1 MGVQPEAIRWTN
13 VLRPRR
19 EGPLTPR
26 AERAAVRGALRGDP
40 AALDVLFRAHWPAA
54 YRTAWLIVR
63 DPHAA
68 EDVAQEGF
76 VAAVGALERFDHKRP
91 FGPWLR
97 TIVARRAIDQARARA
112 SRREVDGVE
121 ALEQVAS
128 APPVGSPDEEVVAA
142 LAALP
147 DDQRTVVVLRH
158 LLEMTP
164 SEIAEAVGVPRG
176 TVNSRL
182 RRGLDTLAG
191 RLVPVLI
198 VAVAVA
204 LAAAL
209 TAPGRATA
217 EWVGR
222 HLSEVTGE
230 VLRVPARPPAP
241 APTTGALPGG
251 GRLLAVNEQG
261 LYAFGLGGPP
271 RQLLGRIDTAAW
283 SPHGRYAVAVRGI
296 QLIAVSM
303 RGLRHWSFAE
313 RRPISWPAW
322 SPSGYRIAYVVGGA
336 SGGRTIHVV
345 AGDGTG
351 AHVLAATRATA
362 PAWWPRSRP
371 GAERLAT
378 VDSAARVALRDAD
391 TGRVLW
397 RTATRTGRIVQFA
410 WSADGRRLFG
420 LAADRVI
427 VFDGATGARLAVH
440 RNGIKATNSAI
451 VTRPGHHG
459 YAVVRNQPGAPRTT
473 AVGRV
478 TVVGLDAEDRRRRT
492 ATTIFI
498 TGTPIRAIAWSPR
511 GDWLAADVAGVDGW
525 SLLHLKGRGM
535 DRNRTLAAGRNAHL
549 VGWCCR

>member
-1 MGVQPEAIRWTN
+1 M
-13 VLRPRR
+13 
-19 EGPLTPR
+19 
-26 AERAAVRGALRGDP
+26 
-40 AALDVLFRAHWPAA
+40 LFRAHWPAA

-76 VAAVGALERFDHKRP
+76 VAAIGALERFDRLRP

-121 ALEQVAS
+121 ALDHVAS
-128 APPVGSPDEEVVAA
+128 EPAAGSPDEEVLAA

-158 LLEMTP
+158 LLELTP
-164 SEIAEAVGVPRG
+164 SEIAEAVDVPRG

-191 RLVPVLI
+191 RLVPVLV

-204 LAAAL
+204 LAATL
-209 TAPGRATA
+209 TAPGRAAA
-217 EWVGR
+217 EWVGQN
-222 HLSEVTGE
+222 LSKVTGQ
-230 VLRVPARPPAP
+230 VLQVPARPPARVP
-241 APTTGALPGG
+241 AAGALPGG
-251 GRLLAVNEQG
+251 GRLLAVNDQG
-261 LYAFGLGGPP
+261 LFAFGLGGAS
-271 RQLLGRIDTAAW
+271 RQLLGRIDVAAW

-296 QLIAVSM
+296 ELIAVSM
-303 RGLRHWSFAE
+303 RGRRHWSFAE
-313 RRPISWPAW
+313 RRQISWPAW

-336 SGGRTIHVV
+336 SGGRTVHVV

-351 AHVLAATRATA
+351 AHVLAATRATP
-362 PAWWPRSRP
+362 PAWWPGSRP

-378 VDSAARVALRDAD
+378 VDSAARVALRDVD

-410 WSADGRRLFG
+410 WSTDGRRLFA

-459 YAVVRNQPGAPRTT
+459 YAVVRNRPDASRTT

-478 TVVGLDAEDRRRRT
+478 TVVTLDTDDRRRRD
-492 ATTIFI
+492 AASIFI
-498 TGTPIRAIAWSPR
+498 TGTPIRAVAWSPR
-511 GDWLAADVAGVDGW
+511 GDWLAADVASVDGW
-525 SLLHLKGRGM
+525 SLLHLMGRGM

-549 VGWCCR
+549 AGWCCG

>member
-1 MGVQPEAIRWTN
+1 MGAQPEAIRWTN

-76 VAAVGALERFDHKRP
+76 VAAIGALERFDRSRP

-121 ALEQVAS
+121 VLEQVAC
-128 APPVGSPDEEVVAA
+128 APAAGSPGEEVLAA

-147 DDQRTVVVLRH
+147 EDQRTVVVLRH
-158 LLEMTP
+158 LLELTP
-164 SEIAEAVGVPRG
+164 SEIAEAVDVPRG

-182 RRGLDTLAG
+182 RRGLDSLAG
-191 RLVPVLI
+191 RLVPVLVV
-198 VAVAVA
+198 VAAVA

-217 EWVGR
+217 EWVQR
-222 HLSEVTGE
+222 RLSDVTGQ
-230 VLRVPARPPAP
+230 VLGVSTKPSTPVPTA
-241 APTTGALPGG
+241 GVLPGG

-261 LYAFGLGGPP
+261 LFAFGVGGPP
-271 RQLLGRIDTAAW
+271 RQLLGRIDEAAW

-313 RRPISWPAW
+313 RRQISWPSW

-336 SGGRTIHVV
+336 HGGRTIHVV

-351 AHVLAATRATA
+351 KHVLAATRAVA
-362 PAWWPRSRP
+362 PAWQPRVAP
-371 GAERLAT
+371 AERLAT
-378 VDSAARVALRDAD
+378 VDSAARVTLRDAD
-391 TGRVLW
+391 SGRVLW
-397 RTATRTGRIVQFA
+397 RVRTPSAPLRLA
-410 WSADGRRLFG
+410 WSADGHRLLVG
-420 LAADRVI
+420 QHDRVT
-427 VFDGATGARLAVH
+427 VLTASTGARIGDH
-440 RNGIKATNSAI
+440 RSPGKTFDTVIAA
-451 VTRPGHHG
+451 RPGHPG
-459 YAVVRNQPGAPRTT
+459 YAVVR
-473 AVGRV
+473 
-478 TVVGLDAEDRRRRT
+478 RT
-492 ATTIFI
+492 AGGAERVVVVHTDAAGRRVLDESAVLFA
-498 TGTPIRAIAWSPR
+498 GGPIRAIAWSPR
-511 GDWLAADVAGVDGW
+511 GDWLAADLAGVDGW
-525 SLLHLKGRGM
+525 DLVHLKGRGV
-535 DRNRTLAAGRNAHL
+535 DRMRTLAAGRDAHL
-549 VGWCCR
+549 SGWCCR

>member
-1 MGVQPEAIRWTN
+1 MGAQPEAIRWTG
-13 VLRPRR
+13 VLRSRR

-76 VAAVGALERFDHKRP
+76 VAAVEALERFDGTRP

-97 TIVARRAIDQARARA
+97 TIVARRAIDLARARA
-112 SRREVDGVE
+112 SRREIDGVG
-121 ALEQVAS
+121 LLDQVAS
-128 APPVGSPDEEVVAA
+128 APAVGSPDEDVLSA

-147 DDQRTVVVLRH
+147 EDQRTVVVLRH
-158 LLEMTP
+158 LLELKP
-164 SEIAEAVGVPRG
+164 SEIADAVGVPVG

-191 RLVPVLI
+191 RLVPILV
-198 VAVAVA
+198 VAVA
-204 LAAAL
+204 LTVAL

-217 EWVGR
+217 EWVQH
-222 HLSEVTGE
+222 HLSDVTGR
-230 VLRVPARPPAP
+230 VLRVPAHPSTQVRTA
-241 APTTGALPGG
+241 GALPGG
-251 GRLLAVNEQG
+251 GRMLAVNEQG
-261 LYAFGLGGPP
+261 LFAFGLGGAP
-271 RQLLGRIDTAAW
+271 RQLLGRIDAAAW

-296 QLIAVSM
+296 ELIAVSM
-303 RGLRHWSFAE
+303 RGRRHWSLAQ
-313 RRPISWPAW
+313 RQQLSWPAW

-345 AGDGTG
+345 AGDGSG
-351 AHVLAATRATA
+351 EHVLAATRATP
-362 PAWWPRSRP
+362 PAWWPGSRS
-371 GAERLAT
+371 GTERIAT

-391 TGRVLW
+391 SGRVLW
-397 RTATRTGRIVQFA
+397 RTSTRTGHIVQFA
-410 WSADGRRLFG
+410 WSADGRRLFA

-427 VFDGATGARLAVH
+427 VLDGATGARLAVH

-451 VTRPGHHG
+451 ATRPGHHG
-459 YAVVRNQPGAPRTT
+459 YAVVRNRPGASRTT

-478 TVVGLDAEDRRRRT
+478 TVVALDADGRRRRD
-492 ATTIFI
+492 AASILF
-498 TGTPIRAIAWSPR
+498 TGTPVRAIAWSPR
-511 GDWLAADVAGVDGW
+511 GDWLAAEVVGVDGW

-535 DRNRTLAAGRNAHL
+535 DRNRTLAAGRDAQPA
-549 VGWCCR
+549 GWCCR

>member
-1 MGVQPEAIRWTN
+1 MGAQPEAIRWTG

-19 EGPLTPR
+19 AGPLTPR

-40 AALDVLFRAHWPAA
+40 AALDILFRAHWPAA

-76 VAAVGALERFDHKRP
+76 VAAIGALERFDGTRP

-97 TIVARRAIDQARARA
+97 TIVARRAIDLARSRA
-112 SRREVDGVE
+112 LRREVDGVE
-121 ALEQVAS
+121 VLEHMAS
-128 APPVGSPDEEVVAA
+128 APAADAPDEEVIAA

-147 DDQRTVVVLRH
+147 EDQRTVVVLRH
-158 LLEMTP
+158 LLELTP
-164 SEIAEAVGVPRG
+164 SEIADVVGVARG

-191 RLVPVLI
+191 RLVPILI
-198 VAVAVA
+198 VAVA

-217 EWVGR
+217 EWVQR
-222 HLSEVTGE
+222 HLSEVTGQ
-230 VLRVPARPPAP
+230 VLRVTPNPSTQVPS
-241 APTTGALPGG
+241 TGALPGA

-261 LYAFGLGGPP
+261 LFAFGLGGAP
-271 RQLLGRIDTAAW
+271 RQLLGRIDEAAW

-296 QLIAVSM
+296 ELIAVSM
-303 RGLRHWSFAE
+303 RGRRHWSFAE
-313 RRPISWPAW
+313 RRSISWPAW

-336 SGGRTIHVV
+336 HGGRTIHVV
-345 AGDGTG
+345 AGDGSG
-351 AHVLAATRATA
+351 RHVLAATRATP
-362 PAWWPRSRP
+362 PAWWPGSRP

-378 VDSAARVALRDAD
+378 VDSAARVALRDVD

-397 RTATRTGRIVQFA
+397 RTSTRTGRIVQFA
-410 WSADGRRLFG
+410 WSSDGRRLFA

-451 VTRPGHHG
+451 ATRPGHHG
-459 YAVVRNQPGAPRTT
+459 YAVVRGQPGAPRT
-473 AVGRV
+473 AARGRV
-478 TVVGLDAEDRRRRT
+478 TVVTLDADDRRRRDG
-492 ATTIFI
+492 ASIFI
-498 TGTPIRAIAWSPR
+498 TGTAIRAIAWSPR

-535 DRNRTLAAGRNAHL
+535 DRNRTLAAGRDAQL
-549 VGWCCR
+549 AGWCCR

>member
-1 MGVQPEAIRWTN
+1 MGAQPQAISWTG
-13 VLRPRR
+13 VLASRR
-19 EGPLTPR
+19 EGSLTPR

-76 VAAVGALERFDHKRP
+76 VAAVGALERFDGTRP

-97 TIVARRAIDQARARA
+97 TIVARRAIDLARARA

-121 ALEQVAS
+121 LLDQVAC
-128 APPVGSPDEEVVAA
+128 APAAGRPDEDVLAA

-147 DDQRTVVVLRH
+147 EDQRTVVVLRH
-158 LLEMTP
+158 LLELTP
-164 SEIAEAVGVPRG
+164 TEIADAVDAPVG

-182 RRGLDTLAG
+182 RRGLDALAG
-191 RLVPVLI
+191 RLVALVFV
-198 VAVAVA
+198 VAAVA
-204 LAAAL
+204 LATAL
-209 TAPGRATA
+209 TAPGRAAA
-217 EWVGR
+217 EWVGH
-222 HLSEVTGE
+222 HLSEVTGQ
-230 VLRVPARPPAP
+230 VLRAP
-241 APTTGALPGG
+241 AHPSTQAPTAGALPGG

-261 LYAFGLGGPP
+261 LFAFGLGGAP
-271 RQLLGRIDTAAW
+271 RQLLGRIDEAAW

-296 QLIAVSM
+296 ELIAVSM
-303 RGLRHWSFAE
+303 RGRRHWSFAH

-336 SGGRTIHVV
+336 RGGRTIHVV
-345 AGDGTG
+345 AGDGSG
-351 AHVLAATRATA
+351 EHVLAATRATP
-362 PAWWPRSRP
+362 PAWWPGSRP
-371 GAERLAT
+371 GAERLAS

-397 RTATRTGRIVQFA
+397 RTSTRTGHIVGFA
-410 WSADGRRLFG
+410 WSADGRRLFA

-451 VTRPGHHG
+451 ATRPGHHG
-459 YAVVRNQPGAPRTT
+459 YAVVRGQPGAPRT
-473 AVGRV
+473 AARGRV
-478 TVVGLDAEDRRRRT
+478 TIVTLDADDRRRRD
-492 ATTIFI
+492 AVSIFI
-498 TGTPIRAIAWSPR
+498 TGTAIRAIAWSPR
-511 GDWLAADVAGVDGW
+511 GEWLAADVAGVDGW

-535 DRNRTLAAGRNAHL
+535 DRNRTLAAGRDAQL
-549 VGWCCR
+549 AGWCCS